1 VKTRVILC
9 VLLAACSSKSSD
21 APQGGRRGGG
31 GAGGAKL
38 ESAGDVSPLAARQMQ
53 YSVNAPGTI
62 DAFQQ
67 VQITARVAGAVD
79 KVAFAEG
86 QNVKQGDPLVVIESE
101 RYQIALE
108 QAHATVAKAVAAQ
121 KAAQAALDRR
131 NEAQAASPGLVPGE
145 EIEQK
150 QTAVDT
156 AKADVLAA
164 QQAQRVAELNL
175 RDSVVRA
182 PIAGVVQTRTVN
194 QGQYLQPGAVLAT
207 ILQKDPML
215 VRFQVTEQDAPRLKP
230 DMPVN
235 IQLKESAR
243 EFTGK
248 ITLVA
253 DAADPT
259 TRMVPV
265 TGTVD
270 PTDHQYWLRPGAF
283 CEVTVPI
290 GTARPGIVVPSIAV
304 QPTEKGNIVYVVD
317 TVGDKKVVHATTVEL
332 GMHTAD
338 GGVELTRGVKEGQL
352 IVVRGIDPLT
362 DGAPVKVG
370 NTISLDDA
378 MKPPAAAPPPEPE
391 SGGSGAGGGSGGGSG
406 GGGHGSGHRHK
417 GSAS

>member
-1 VKTRVILC
+1 VNKRMVVML
-9 VLLAACSSKSSD
+9 VLAACTSKSQD
-21 APQGGRRGGG
+21 TPQGGKRGG

-38 ESAGDVSPLAARQMQ
+38 EYPVDVSPLVSKQMQ

-62 DAFQQ
+62 DAFQS
-67 VQITARVAGAVD
+67 VLITARVAGAVD

-86 QNVKQGDPLVVIESE
+86 QNVKVGDTLVVIESE
-101 RYQIALE
+101 RYEIAVE
-108 QAHATVAKAVAAQ
+108 QARAAVAKAKAAQ
-121 KAAQAALDRR
+121 KAAEAALQRR
-131 NEAQAASPGLVPGE
+131 DDAQAASPGLIPGE

-164 QQAQRVAELNL
+164 QQAERVAELNL
-175 RDSVVRA
+175 SDSKVRA

-194 QGQYLQPGAVLAT
+194 QGQYLQPGATLAT

-253 DAADPT
+253 DAADPA
-259 TRMVPV
+259 TRMVPI

-270 PTDHQYWLRPGAF
+270 ATDHTYWLRPGAF

-304 QPTEKGNIVYVVD
+304 LPTEKGNVVYLVD
-317 TVGDKKVVHATTVEL
+317 DKHIAHQTVVEL

-338 GGVELTRGVKEGQL
+338 GGIELTRGVKEGDL
-352 IVVRGIDPLT
+352 IVVRGIDPLS
-362 DGAPVKVG
+362 DGAPVKIG
-370 NTISLDDA
+370 NTISLEDA
-378 MKPPAAAPPPEPE
+378 MKPPSTAPPPPPE
-391 SGGSGAGGGSGGGSG
+391 AYGSGGGSG
-406 GGGHGSGHRHK
+406 HGSGHRRK
-417 GSAS
+417 GSGS

>member
-1 VKTRVILC
+1 MKTRVILC

-38 ESAGDVSPLAARQMQ
+38 EYAVDVSPLAARQMQ

-175 RDSVVRA
+175 RDSAVRA

-290 GTARPGIVVPSIAV
+290 GTARAGIVVPSIAV
-304 QPTEKGNIVYVVD
+304 QPTEKGNVVYVID
-317 TVGDKKVVHATTVEL
+317 DKGIAHAKVVEL
-332 GMHTAD
+332 GMHTPD
-338 GGVELTRGVKEGQL
+338 GNVEVTRGVAEGEQV
-352 IVVRGIDPLT
+352 VVRGIEPLT
-362 DGAPVKVG
+362 DGAPVKV
-370 NTISLDDA
+370 TDHTTLDALKDGG
-378 MKPPAAAPPPEPE
+378 APPT
-391 SGGSGAGGGSGGGSG
+391 GGGSAWAGGSAAPAGSHRGGGRKG
-406 GGGHGSGHRHK
+406 GGN
-417 GSAS
+417 

>member
-1 VKTRVILC
+1 
-9 VLLAACSSKSSD
+9 VLWLVLAACSTSSSD
-21 APQGGRRGGG
+21 PAAGGKRAG
-31 GAGGAKL
+31 GGAKL
-38 ESAGDVSPLAARQMQ
+38 AYPVDVSPLAAKQMQ
-53 YSVNAPGTI
+53 YSVNAPGAV

-79 KVAFAEG
+79 KVGFVEG
-86 QNVKQGDPLVVIESE
+86 QQVKQGDTLVVIESE
-101 RYQIALE
+101 RYQIAL
-108 QAHATVAKAVAAQ
+108 QQAKAVTAKADAAQ
-121 KAAQAALDRR
+121 KSAEAALDRR
-131 NEAQAASPGLVPGE
+131 LAAQKDSPGLVPGE

-156 AKADVLAA
+156 AKADLLAA
-164 QQAQRVAELNL
+164 KQAERVAELNL
-175 RDSVVRA
+175 RDSAVRA
-182 PIAGVVQTRTVN
+182 PIAGIVQTRTVN

-230 DMPVN
+230 DMALTLK
-235 IQLKESAR
+235 LKESAR

-290 GTARPGIVVPSIAV
+290 GDARPGIVVPQLAV

-317 TVGDKKVVHATTVEL
+317 DKQIAHARVVET
-332 GMHTAD
+332 GMHTGD
-338 GGVELTRGVKEGQL
+338 GGVELTRGVKEGEQ

-362 DGAPVKVG
+362 DGAPVKIGSSV
-370 NTISLDDA
+370 SLEDA
-378 MKPPAAAPPPEPE
+378 MKPPPTTPPPPPAE
-391 SGGSGAGGGSGGGSG
+391 GSGAGS
-406 GGGHGSGHRHK
+406 GSGHHHR
-417 GSAS
+417 GSAQ